1 MAQNGKPQFFT
12 PLEFIPSTA
21 HLLSERIFLLDDITP
36 DVLNEETTLNKTI
49 IKSLCLATTGL
60 FALAATVNANAST
73 FELGADTKRGV
84 TFQFDNIIIG
94 VKDNYVNGGMAFLQ
108 KPISQEHNISWFV
121 EGGVGYNWNSE
132 AIDVHAP
139 VGLRWEP
146 VKNLDVDLFATP
158 EVKFNNGTDVG
169 VGVDLGVSWTF

>member
-1 MAQNGKPQFFT
+1 MRPIETFEPGINGEM
-12 PLEFIPSTA
+12 LICNGIN
-21 HLLSERIFLLDDITP
+21 RIGRLTNG
-36 DVLNEETTLNKTI
+36 VTTLKNIFGKTA
-49 IKSLCLATTGL
+49 LLTTTA
-60 FALAATVNANAST
+60 ALAMLGSAAHA

-84 TFQFDNIIIG
+84 TFQFDNLIFG
-94 VKDNYVNGGMAFLQ
+94 VKDNYVNGGMAIIQQPL
-108 KPISQEHNISWFV
+108 SAENNLSWFV

-158 EVKFNNGTDVG
+158 EVKFRDGADLG